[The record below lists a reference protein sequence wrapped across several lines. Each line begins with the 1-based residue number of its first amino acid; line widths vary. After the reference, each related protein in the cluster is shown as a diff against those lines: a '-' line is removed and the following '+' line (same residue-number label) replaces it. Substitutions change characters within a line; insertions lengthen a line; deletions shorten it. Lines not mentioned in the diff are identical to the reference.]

1 MLKMVC
7 NSNALVSTVQLLV
20 ALVFASNFV
29 LIEANLPAQSSC
41 GIKFNGKC
49 SCGVVQ
55 YDFRMQYVVNCS
67 NAGFTNTDVLPYM
80 PAEVEVLI
88 FTGNKLQTLPWNIF
102 GRDNDYPKLHIIDM
116 SNNHI
121 HEIHGKTFHHV
132 QNVKRLILNHNNISI
147 SPTEDE
153 ANFLHPRIFSNFFN
167 LEELHLTN
175 AFADNTSSALSK
187 DLHLI
192 FDRSNLTKL
201 IKLHLEQNEI
211 RRFSDHDVF
220 CELPQLEDLHL
231 SDNHLDEINFNALCL
246 KKLRFLDFQR
256 NRFASVKSRD
266 LDLLDMV
273 AQNVDHLTVD
283 FSLNP
288 FTCNCSVHKFVTW
301 LHNTEV
307 TVRNSEDLVCHRS
320 AQTRELLL
328 DLKFINCKV
337 LSHTHYS
344 GTGHTVALFFF
355 AALFVFVVVAII
367 VAIVYMSKERIK
379 HFVSPVISS
388 RKVYYTTIKDDEV
401 HEVIV

>member
-1 MLKMVC
+1 MAC
-7 NSNALVSTVQLLV
+7 DRIALAKIVRLLITLTI
-20 ALVFASNFV
+20 ATYIG
-29 LIEANLPAQSSC
+29 LIEAKLPNQSTC

-49 SCGVVQ
+49 SCGIVQ
-55 YDFRMQYVVNCS
+55 YDYRMQYVVNCS
-67 NAGFTNTDVLPYM
+67 DAGFTNTDVLPYM
-80 PAEVEVLI
+80 PADVEVLI

-102 GRDNDYPKLHIIDM
+102 GRDNDYPKLRIIDM

-132 QNVKRLILNHNNISI
+132 QNVERLILNHNNISV

-167 LEELHLTN
+167 LRELHLTN

-192 FDRSNLTKL
+192 FDRSNLTQL

-220 CELPQLEDLHL
+220 CELPELEDLHL
-231 SDNHLDEINFNALCL
+231 SDNNLDEINFNALCL
-246 KKLRFLDFQR
+246 KKLRFLDLQR
-256 NRFASVKSRD
+256 NHFATVKSRD
-266 LDLLDMV
+266 LDLLDLV
-273 AQNVDHLTVD
+273 AQAVDHLTVD

-288 FTCNCSVHKFVTW
+288 FTCNCSAHKFANW
-301 LHNTEV
+301 LRTTEV
-307 TVRNSEDLVCHRS
+307 SVRNAEDLVCHRS
-320 AQTRELLL
+320 PQTRELLL
-328 DLKFINCKV
+328 DQTFTNCMV
-337 LSHTHYS
+337 LSHGHYS
-344 GTGHTVALFFF
+344 GTGHTMALFIF
-355 AALFVFVVVAII
+355 AALFVFVLVAII